1 MSLVRARVLD
11 DDQGAER
18 PSRAFT
24 LQDQIAIM
32 RPLGIEHIAALC
44 GYASG
49 SSLTTLRWRGRLIPP
64 HRLHFAGARL
74 EAMAIAIREMARAT
88 PRKRVTKIRPELY
101 ADLGLVLSDEEAKPR

>member
-1 MSLVRARVLD
+1 MD
-11 DDQGAER
+11 DDQGAEG

-88 PRKRVTKIRPELY
+88 PVRRRVTKIRPELI
-101 ADLGLVLSDEEAKPR
+101 ADLGLVLGDAEAKPR